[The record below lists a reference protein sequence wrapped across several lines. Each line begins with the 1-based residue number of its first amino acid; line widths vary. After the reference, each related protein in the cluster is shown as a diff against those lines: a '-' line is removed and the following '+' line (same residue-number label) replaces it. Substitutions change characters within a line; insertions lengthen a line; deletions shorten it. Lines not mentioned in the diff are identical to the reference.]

1 MKIYLTRHSKTLWNQ
16 EKRLQGWQDS
26 PLTAEGIEDAKL
38 LKARI
43 TELKIDYCY
52 SSPIERAKA
61 TSEILFDH
69 FLVDKRLKEMNFG
82 KYEGCLINELL
93 NDPIYNR
100 LWNLPDDDVS
110 TPGGETYH
118 EVQMRLKDFFND
130 ITINLKSGTKNFP
143 AKILYTDD
151 ITLDYQAVK
160 RNVEKDDLWDIIA
173 EELLKYDEAQIIYSE
188 RGAKIVID
196 ANDKKVNMRHEDVT
210 KEINKTS
217 VVQTGREY
225 VVNPAL
231 AKDLLEEIGILAK
244 NGKIK
249 NDKIR
254 KYNQID
260 YFVELMQ
267 GVLKEIG
274 DRDEYVIFDAACG
287 KSYLSFVMNFYLKEI
302 LKKKCHFIGVDY
314 SETVIEASKR
324 MAKNLG
330 YNNMEFIKADLTEYT
345 PPIRPDIVVS
355 LHACDTATDM
365 ALALGIRAKSRAI
378 VSVPCCHKDILK
390 QYSYEPFEAITK
402 HGILKARLA
411 DTLTDGLRAAYLES
425 VGYKVSMIEY
435 ISPLETPKNI
445 MIRAVYTGKKNEK
458 SKQDFENL
466 KEMLNVKPTIERFCR
481 KGEI

>member
-1 MKIYLTRHSKTLWNQ
+1 MNKKTVSKVN
-16 EKRLQGWQDS
+16 
-26 PLTAEGIEDAKL
+26 
-38 LKARI
+38 
-43 TELKIDYCY
+43 
-52 SSPIERAKA
+52 
-61 TSEILFDH
+61 LF
-69 FLVDKRLKEMNFG
+69 FSGLVSRMEEN
-82 KYEGCLINELL
+82 
-93 NDPIYNR
+93 
-100 LWNLPDDDVS
+100 
-110 TPGGETYH
+110 
-118 EVQMRLKDFFND
+118 KDFFMD
-130 ITINLKSGTKNFP
+130 ITINFKSGTKNFP
-143 AKILYTDD
+143 AKILYAGE

-160 RNVEKDDLWDIIA
+160 RTVDKNEIWGIIA
-173 EELLKYDEAQIIYSE
+173 EEMPKYDETQIIYNE
-188 RGAKIVID
+188 RGARIVIE
-196 ANDKKVNMRHEDVT
+196 ASDKRVNMKHEDVT
-210 KEINKTS
+210 AEVNQTS

-231 AKDLLEEIGILAK
+231 AKDLLTEIGILAK

-274 DRDEYVIFDAACG
+274 ERDEYVIFDAACG
-287 KSYLSFVMNFYLKEI
+287 KSYLSFVMNFYMREI

-345 PPIRPDIVVS
+345 PSVRPDIVVS

-365 ALALGIRAKSRAI
+365 ALALGIRANSRAI

-390 QYSYEPFEAITK
+390 QYSYEPFEAITR

-411 DTLTDGLRAAYLES
+411 DTLTDGIRAAYLES

-445 MIRAVYTGKKNEK
+445 MIRAVYTGRKNEK
-458 SKQDFENL
+458 SKQDYENL
-466 KEMLNVKPTIERFCR
+466 KKMLNVNLAIERFL
-481 KGEI
+481 KKENDYEF

>member
-1 MKIYLTRHSKTLWNQ
+1 MNKKTISKT
-16 EKRLQGWQDS
+16 S
-26 PLTAEGIEDAKL
+26 
-38 LKARI
+38 
-43 TELKIDYCY
+43 
-52 SSPIERAKA
+52 
-61 TSEILFDH
+61 LF
-69 FLVDKRLKEMNFG
+69 FSG
-82 KYEGCLINELL
+82 LISRMEEN
-93 NDPIYNR
+93 N
-100 LWNLPDDDVS
+100 
-110 TPGGETYH
+110 
-118 EVQMRLKDFFND
+118 DFFTD
-130 ITINLKSGTKNFP
+130 ITINLKSGTKIFP
-143 AKILYTDD
+143 AKILQSDN
-151 ITLDYQAVK
+151 IMLDYQAVK
-160 RNVEKDDLWDIIA
+160 RVVSRDEIWDIIA
-173 EELLKYDEAQIIYSE
+173 EEMQKYDSAQIIYSE
-188 RGAKIVID
+188 RGARIVIEAD
-196 ANDKKVNMRHEDVT
+196 DKRVNMRHEDVT
-210 KEINKTS
+210 AEVNRTS

-231 AKDLLEEIGILAK
+231 AKDLLTEIGILAK

-287 KSYLSFVMNFYLKEI
+287 KSYLSFVMNFYMREI
-302 LKKKCHFIGVDY
+302 LKKKCKFIGVDY

-345 PPIRPDIVVS
+345 PSVRPDIVIS

-378 VSVPCCHKDILK
+378 VCVPCCHKDILK
-390 QYSYEPFEAITK
+390 QYSYAPFEAITR

-425 VGYKVSMIEY
+425 VGYGVSMIEY

-445 MIRAVYTGKKNEK
+445 MIRAVYTGRQK
-458 SKQDFENL
+458 SRQDYENL
-466 KEMLNVKPTIERFCR
+466 KKMLNVKPEIERFL
-481 KGEI
+481 ED

>member
-1 MKIYLTRHSKTLWNQ
+1 MNKKTVSKVN
-16 EKRLQGWQDS
+16 
-26 PLTAEGIEDAKL
+26 
-38 LKARI
+38 
-43 TELKIDYCY
+43 
-52 SSPIERAKA
+52 
-61 TSEILFDH
+61 LF
-69 FLVDKRLKEMNFG
+69 FGGLVSRMEEN
-82 KYEGCLINELL
+82 
-93 NDPIYNR
+93 
-100 LWNLPDDDVS
+100 
-110 TPGGETYH
+110 
-118 EVQMRLKDFFND
+118 KDFFND

-160 RNVEKDDLWDIIA
+160 RKVEKDGLWDIIA

-302 LKKKCHFIGVDY
+302 LKKKRQREWLKISDTTIW
-314 SETVIEASKR
+314 SLSR
-324 MAKNLG
+324 
-330 YNNMEFIKADLTEYT
+330 LTLRS
-345 PPIRPDIVVS
+345 I
-355 LHACDTATDM
+355 H
-365 ALALGIRAKSRAI
+365 
-378 VSVPCCHKDILK
+378 
-390 QYSYEPFEAITK
+390 
-402 HGILKARLA
+402 RL
-411 DTLTDGLRAAYLES
+411 
-425 VGYKVSMIEY
+425 
-435 ISPLETPKNI
+435 
-445 MIRAVYTGKKNEK
+445 
-458 SKQDFENL
+458 
-466 KEMLNVKPTIERFCR
+466 
-481 KGEI
+481 